1 MQIELQP
8 LTEIRN
14 GTITGPLC
22 PVTSAENF
30 LRQTV
35 NAPLLKLWRICADM
49 SFQDGAETGTCDLLL
64 ALIGGKALVAL
75 LDSGCE
81 TCPVALKNNGAEPH
95 FFRRWRDRFKF
106 HHAPTDQ
113 QLTAVL
119 NAIDIDSEIAAI
131 KIQLE
136 LADLGN

>member
-1 MQIELQP
+1 MKIELQP
-8 LTEIRN
+8 LTEIQN

-49 SFQDGAETGTCDLLL
+49 SFKDGSETGTCDFLL

-75 LDSGCE
+75 LDSGCD
-81 TCPVALKNNGAEPH
+81 TCPVALKNSGQKPH
-95 FFRRWRDRFKF
+95 FFTRWRNRFKF
-106 HHAPTDQ
+106 YNAPSDEQ
-113 QLTAVL
+113 IAAILD
-119 NAIDIDSEIAAI
+119 AIDIQNEIDTI
-131 KIQLE
+131 KLQIE
-136 LADLGN
+136 LADI

>member
-1 MQIELQP
+1 MELQP
-8 LTEIRN
+8 LTEVKN

-22 PVTSAENF
+22 PVTIVENF

-49 SFQDGAETGTCDLLL
+49 SFQDGSENGTCDLLL

-75 LDSGCE
+75 LDSGCD
-81 TCPVALKNNGAEPH
+81 TCPVALKNNGQEPH
-95 FFRRWRDRFKF
+95 FFSRWRDRFKF
-106 HHAPTDQ
+106 YHAPTDQ
-113 QLTAVL
+113 QLADVL
-119 NAIDIDSEIAAI
+119 NAINVQSEIEAL

-136 LADLGN
+136 LSDFDN

>member
-8 LTEIRN
+8 LTEIEN

-49 SFQDGAETGTCDLLL
+49 SFQDGSETGTCDLLL

-81 TCPVALKNNGAEPH
+81 TIPVALKNYGQTPH
-95 FFRRWRDRFKF
+95 FFSRWREKFKF
-106 HHAPTDQ
+106 FHALTDR
-113 QLTAVL
+113 QLAAVL
-119 NAIDIDSEIAAI
+119 DAIDIQSEIDSI

-136 LADLGN
+136 LATF